1 MEHNTKILQQE
12 HLFSLERSKKSDMVN
27 FSLLMLIVWL
37 GMATT
42 AMQDF
47 EGQIPAIFAL
57 SSFIWLIFVTYTLWK
72 IQKRHQKDI
81 EKGTYYTIDGK
92 VSALYFNVL
101 TLDGKKIR
109 ISYNLR
115 RGISV
120 GDRVRLY
127 LTTASKTIFKIEKI
141 LQTPPD
147 VL

>member
-1 MEHNTKILQQE
+1 
-12 HLFSLERSKKSDMVN
+12 
-27 FSLLMLIVWL
+27 
-37 GMATT
+37 MATT

-57 SSFIWLIFVTYTLWK
+57 SSFIWLIFVIYTFWK
-72 IQKRHQKDI
+72 IQKRYQKDI
-81 EKGTYYTIDGK
+81 EKGTYYTIEGK
-92 VSALYFNVL
+92 VSALYFNIL

-141 LQTPPD
+141 FQTPPD

>member
-1 MEHNTKILQQE
+1 
-12 HLFSLERSKKSDMVN
+12 MVN
-27 FSLLMLIVWL
+27 FALLMLIVWL

-57 SSFIWLIFVTYTLWK
+57 SSFICLLILAYIFFRIKK
-72 IQKRHQKDI
+72 IHQKDI
-81 EKGTYYTIDGK
+81 EKGTYYTIEGE

-101 TLDGKKIR
+101 TLDEKRFR

-115 RGISV
+115 KSIGV

-127 LTTASKTIFKIEKI
+127 LTTASQTIFKIEKI
-141 LQTPPD
+141 IPHLPD